1 MDERVKGL
9 YAKFVKNNFFDKAL
23 EVLKASYPEDKE
35 GTYDLVRRYRHGLRL
50 WAKVEPQKAMEYMRE
65 SYLLTARDV
74 FDDFC
79 IMLEWKRPPDQRFY
93 LPRRKM
99 LYPIVEQLQRL
110 ADDKIDVLSVSCP
123 PGIGKALADDT
134 PVLTRN
140 GWKNHGDLAVG
151 DEVIGLGGDFRK
163 VLQVKPKVMLD
174 CLVEFTNGEK
184 IQCHEQHEWMAYCHG
199 DKDRGYFTRETKD
212 FEKLRLQDGGSE
224 KKRGHRYRYQL
235 PPRCIVGEEKD
246 LFSPYFLGVWLGDG
260 TNTAPTITNHE
271 SDYAIIE
278 KIHSQGYCER
288 HIYEQQRQPGT
299 KWYNFDIRQELHKY
313 GMCYDGR
320 RTPKHIPEEYLTA
333 SIEQRLELLAGL
345 LDTDGTLAGSKYTF
359 TTCDIELRDT
369 FIELLSTFGWRA
381 CVTAHP
387 PILSSSGIM
396 GKKDVYC
403 VGFTPDRQIPCALE
417 RKRNKEP
424 HKQRKI
430 AFASITRVE
439 PKQGNCIT
447 VEGDGMYLVGKTMIP
462 THNSALATF
471 FQLWLAGRNPE
482 DGMLSCS
489 HNASFLRGL
498 YEEILRELDPDGDY
512 CWNEIFP
519 ERRLVRTN
527 ALDLKIDIDKA
538 QRFSTFQMAS
548 IGAQNA
554 GRVRAIGLLYVDDI
568 VSGIEEALSED
579 RLQAKWTAFSTDML
593 QRKQGTCKI
602 LMIATR
608 WSVRDPIG
616 RLKMMYQDNDR
627 AVFLTM
633 PALNEKDESNFDYG
647 GKIGFTTKFYHD
659 IRKLMDNAS
668 FKALYMNEPVERS
681 GILYPPDELQRFLD
695 LPLEEPDAVL
705 AVCDTKNK
713 GSDYFV
719 MPIAYQ
725 YGDKFFVVSFIC
737 DNKGP
742 EVVEPRLVDAL
753 VKHGV
758 KAARFESNAAGGRI
772 AQNVQEKVKQAGGI
786 TKITTKYS
794 TANKET
800 RIIVDS
806 AFVKEHFLFRDPSD
820 YDTDYRVAMNFL
832 CSYAMTSKNKYDDV
846 PDAMS
851 MFASYV
857 QGQATQAA
865 VIMKRFW

>member
-50 WAKVEPQKAMEYMRE
+50 WAKVDPQKAMEYMRE

-123 PGIGKALADDT
+123 PGIGK
-134 PVLTRN
+134 
-140 GWKNHGDLAVG
+140 
-151 DEVIGLGGDFRK
+151 
-163 VLQVKPKVMLD
+163 
-174 CLVEFTNGEK
+174 
-184 IQCHEQHEWMAYCHG
+184 
-199 DKDRGYFTRETKD
+199 
-212 FEKLRLQDGGSE
+212 
-224 KKRGHRYRYQL
+224 
-235 PPRCIVGEEKD
+235 
-246 LFSPYFLGVWLGDG
+246 
-260 TNTAPTITNHE
+260 
-271 SDYAIIE
+271 
-278 KIHSQGYCER
+278 
-288 HIYEQQRQPGT
+288 
-299 KWYNFDIRQELHKY
+299 
-313 GMCYDGR
+313 
-320 RTPKHIPEEYLTA
+320 
-333 SIEQRLELLAGL
+333 
-345 LDTDGTLAGSKYTF
+345 
-359 TTCDIELRDT
+359 
-369 FIELLSTFGWRA
+369 
-381 CVTAHP
+381 
-387 PILSSSGIM
+387 SG
-396 GKKDVYC
+396 
-403 VGFTPDRQIPCALE
+403 
-417 RKRNKEP
+417 
-424 HKQRKI
+424 
-430 AFASITRVE
+430 
-439 PKQGNCIT
+439 
-447 VEGDGMYLVGKTMIP
+447 
-462 THNSALATF
+462 LATF